1 MDLIMSS
8 FILYLIKV
16 NAALL
21 CFIAFY
27 YVVLR
32 RLTFYTL
39 NRYYLLATIV
49 IASVFPFLRWHS
61 STVNAP
67 TLVKQFSPKWHLVE
81 NKLTL
86 SSPSGINWQDVFI
99 TFYWIGVA
107 GFLCHFIV
115 QLLSYVKLHYN
126 TKPLHTAKHIRQSSK
141 SMMPFSFGKNI
152 YVYPPQHSAEELQ
165 SIIQHETVH
174 CNQWHTLDIIL
185 AELNKIAYW
194 LNPGVWLYAKAIRQN
209 VEFIADKNVLA
220 TGVDAKDY
228 QYQLLHVTTGVSYKN
243 GLATHFA
250 FINLKNRI
258 KMMNTKKS
266 PQWSKLKYLA
276 VLPVLLVVA
285 IVVAQQ
291 TSSKPMVAQGKVEP
305 ATHTTFGDAFIDGF
319 KQRHKDVDFIGTF
332 HVNENTDSDGVL
344 VSFKNVEKPTLYYY
358 NVEKDV
364 LAFKDRFKEEIP
376 VVSVSATATIVE
388 SANNE
393 QDVAYLQAFTKRHND
408 VVAFAGYKTITA
420 SDDETKIGEALT
432 VSFKDGT
439 MKDYYFDRKADQESF
454 YKTFSEALPNSN
466 KKEIFAS
473 AQIVEV
479 DESNTNDDLDAF
491 VKRHSSIKS
500 ASWYYVTDVK
510 SDNNNTAITEGP
522 GIIVYFKKGGSS
534 AYSCNLAADI
544 ARFKKDFGEDMP
556 KYKGSKQVEIISTT
570 EASSTG
576 YFISVVNGYGVAK
589 NIYGKEVSKINLS
602 TCGKTALAAWQKKY
616 GPIPPPPPP
625 PPPPAA
631 GNVEVAPP
639 PPPPPPP
646 PPAVNST
653 MVSKPINASQ
663 PIVRQVLGHDNTFI
677 QAKNTEVNGDNSIAI
692 FTMPTRVMWNSKD
705 KFPSLVVVDGQE
717 KPASVLNNLQ
727 LKDVKKITVLNA
739 TEASKIYGSIA
750 KYGAIIVNEKN

>member
-1 MDLIMSS
+1 MSS
-8 FILYLIKV
+8 FILYLVKV
-16 NAALL
+16 NVALL

-67 TLVKQFSPKWHLVE
+67 TFVVQFRPKWHLVE

-86 SSPSGINWQDVFI
+86 SSPSSINWQDVFI

-107 GFLCHFIV
+107 GFLCNFIV
-115 QLLSYVKLHYN
+115 QLLSYVKLHYS

-141 SMMPFSFGKNI
+141 SIMPFSFGKNI
-152 YVYPPQHSAEELQ
+152 YVYPPQHSEEELQ
-165 SIIQHETVH
+165 SILQHEAVH

-194 LNPGVWLYAKAIRQN
+194 LNPGVWLYTKAIRQN

-220 TGVDAKDY
+220 TGIDAKDY

-258 KMMNTKKS
+258 KMMNTKRS
-266 PQWSKLKYLA
+266 PKWSKLKYIA

-291 TSSKPMVAQGKVEP
+291 TNKPLAIQGKVMP
-305 ATHTTFGDAFIDGF
+305 TTHTTFDADFIDGF

-332 HVNENTDSDGVL
+332 HVNENVDSDGVL
-344 VSFKNVEKPTLYYY
+344 VGFKNVDKPTLYYY

-376 VVSVSATATIVE
+376 VVNNSTVKVERNGKENSSNSFNWQANVE
-388 SANNE
+388 S
-393 QDVAYLQAFTKRHND
+393 
-408 VVAFAGYKTITA
+408 
-420 SDDETKIGEALT
+420 
-432 VSFKDGT
+432 
-439 MKDYYFDRKADQESF
+439 
-454 YKTFSEALPNSN
+454 
-466 KKEIFAS
+466 
-473 AQIVEV
+473 
-479 DESNTNDDLDAF
+479 TNDDLNAF

-500 ASWYYVTDVK
+500 ASWFYVTDVK
-510 SDNNNTAITEGP
+510 SDNNDAVIAEGP
-522 GIIVYFKKGGSS
+522 GILIYYKKGGSS
-534 AYSCNLAADI
+534 AYSCNLPADI
-544 ARFKKDFGEDMP
+544 ARFKKDFGEDIP
-556 KYKGSKQVEIISTT
+556 IYKGIKDLQFINSTQV
-570 EASSTG
+570 SSTG
-576 YFISVVNGYGVAK
+576 YFISVQNGYAVAK
-589 NIYGKEVSKINLS
+589 NRNGKEVSKINLS
-602 TCGKTALAAWQKKY
+602 TSGKTALTAWQKKY

-631 GNVEVAPP
+631 PSMEAAPP

-646 PPAVNST
+646 PPAIEPTALSSV
-653 MVSKPINASQ
+653 IDASQ
-663 PIVRQVLGHDNTFI
+663 PIVKQILGYENATI
-677 QAKNTEVNGDNSIAI
+677 QAQRVFVNGDNSEAV
-692 FTMPTRVMWNSKD
+692 FEKPTLVKWKVDD
-705 KFPSLVVVDGQE
+705 KFPPLVLLNKEEKLTTALNSL
-717 KPASVLNNLQ
+717 
-727 LKDVKKITVLNA
+727 DVKSVEKITVLNA
-739 TEASKIYGSIA
+739 LAGSKKYGSKA
-750 KYGAIIVNEKN
+750 KYGAIIINKKN